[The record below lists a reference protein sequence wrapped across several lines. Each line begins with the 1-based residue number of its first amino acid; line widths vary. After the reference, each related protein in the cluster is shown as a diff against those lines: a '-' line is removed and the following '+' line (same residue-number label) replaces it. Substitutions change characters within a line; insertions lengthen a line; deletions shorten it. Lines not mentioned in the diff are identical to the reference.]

1 MLPKLKEN
9 DYLNQGYDFWKNYRE
24 NLTKLLES
32 TEEESKCEK
41 TAENIVNMARKVGVK
56 PTARYFNITPA
67 SVRYYIK
74 KDGPTNDWFKSF
86 YIKYRTVKVRV
97 WYQFWWYSW

>member
-1 MLPKLKEN
+1 MLPKLKKD

-24 NLTKLLES
+24 SLTKLLE
-32 TEEESKCEK
+32 ESDIVENKYEK
-41 TAENIVNMARKVGVK
+41 SAENIVAMAKETGIK

-74 KDGPTNDWFKSF
+74 KAHQKKDID
-86 YIKYRTVKVRV
+86 
-97 WYQFWWYSW
+97 